1 MVKGSIEKIESFG
14 LVDGPGIRSVIFLSG
29 CMLRCKYCHNP
40 EMWHKKEN
48 NMTTAELWLKIKRFK
63 AYYGK
68 KGGVTFSGGE
78 PLLQP
83 EFLIEMGKILKQNNV
98 NVALDTAGVGVG
110 QYEEILKYVDLIIFD
125 VKQISIDGY
134 KDLTGVDMEESLKFL
149 EVANRLQKHFWI
161 RQVIVPG
168 MMDNDEYIQGLS
180 VYLKKYIA
188 RDLIDKI
195 EFLPYHTM
203 GKEKYNNLGLAY
215 PLGDL
220 EAMDNVKCEELYE
233 RFKKIYDNE
242 REP

>member
-14 LVDGPGIRSVIFLSG
+14 LVDGPGIRSVIFLGG

-48 NMTTAELWLKIKRFK
+48 NMTTEELWLKIKRFK
-63 AYYGK
+63 LYYGK

-83 EFLIEMGKILKQNNV
+83 EFLIEMGKILHQNNV

-125 VKQISIDGY
+125 VKHISVDGY
-134 KDLTGVDMEESLKFL
+134 KGLTGVDMDESLKFL
-149 EVANRLQKHFWI
+149 EVANRMQKHFWI

-180 VYLKKYIA
+180 DYLKKYINK
-188 RDLIDKI
+188 DLIDKI

-203 GKEKYNNLGLAY
+203 GKTKYSTLGLTY

-233 RFKKIYDNE
+233 RFKKIYE
-242 REP
+242 G

>member
-125 VKQISIDGY
+125 IKQISVDGY
-134 KDLTGVDMEESLKFL
+134 KDLTGVDMDESLKFL

-203 GKEKYNNLGLAY
+203 GKAKYNNLGLAY

-233 RFKKIYDNE
+233 RFKKIYE
-242 REP
+242 E